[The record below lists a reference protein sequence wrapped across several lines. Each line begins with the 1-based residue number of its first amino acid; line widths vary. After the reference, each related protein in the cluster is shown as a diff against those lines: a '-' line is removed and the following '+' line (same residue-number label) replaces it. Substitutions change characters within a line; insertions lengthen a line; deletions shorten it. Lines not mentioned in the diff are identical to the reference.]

1 MNQKFFVGIGLAIA
15 GLAGLLLLRYGFERP
30 PITTI
35 QRGYRGVAMEQN
47 YNPRLLAPVEA
58 ANVAPA
64 PFPPVPAVG
73 GPAGSVY
80 KNVQVLK
87 DVPVAEFTR
96 LMASVTSWV
105 APTQGCTYC
114 HVSGDDLAS
123 DNIYTKVVSRRMFQM
138 TLDINKNWKS
148 HVAATGPTGANG
160 VTCYTCHR
168 GQPVPANIWF
178 NDPGARIGKAGL
190 GDRAGQNAP
199 SPVSQYAALPNDP
212 YSLYFKG
219 DGTDLSLRVIP
230 VSALPAHTGQTIKQA
245 EFTYGLMMSITR
257 ALGVNCTY
265 CHNSRSFY
273 SWEGSPSQRVT
284 AWYGISL
291 VRALN
296 NTYLTPL
303 TSTFPPARLGPAGDG
318 PKINCATCHAG
329 VYKPLFGANM
339 IKDYPV
345 LAK

>member
-1 MNQKFFVGIGLAIA
+1 MNQKFFLGIGLAIA
-15 GLAGLLLLRYGFERP
+15 GLAGLLLVRYGFERP
-30 PITTI
+30 PIDTI
-35 QRGYRGVAMEQN
+35 QRGYRGLAMEQN
-47 YNPRLLAPVEA
+47 YNPRLLAPIKA

-64 PFPPVPAVG
+64 PLQAVPPVG

-96 LMASVTSWV
+96 LMVAVTDWV
-105 APTQGCTYC
+105 APQQGCTYC

-138 TLDINKNWKS
+138 TLDINKNWKN
-148 HVAATGPTGANG
+148 HVAASGPTGANG

-178 NDPGARIGKAGL
+178 TDPGARAGKAGL

-199 SPVSQYAALPNDP
+199 SPVVQYASLPNDP
-212 YSLYFKG
+212 SSLYLRG
-219 DGTDLSLRVIP
+219 DGNDLNIRVIP
-230 VSALPAHTGQTIKQA
+230 TTALPSHTGQTIKQA
-245 EFTYGLMMSITR
+245 EFTYGLMMQISKNV
-257 ALGVNCTY
+257 GVNCTF
-265 CHNSRSFY
+265 CHNSRSFFAWD
-273 SWEGSPSQRVT
+273 SSTPQRTT
-284 AWYGISL
+284 AFYGIAL

-296 NTYLTPL
+296 NSYLTPL
-303 TSTFPPARLGPAGDG
+303 TNTFPAARLGPTGDA
-318 PKINCATCHAG
+318 PKVNCATCHAG